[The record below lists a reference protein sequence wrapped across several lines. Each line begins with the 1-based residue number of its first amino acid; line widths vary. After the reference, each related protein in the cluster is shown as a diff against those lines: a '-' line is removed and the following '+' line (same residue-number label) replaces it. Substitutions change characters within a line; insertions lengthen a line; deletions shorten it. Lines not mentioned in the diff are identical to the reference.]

1 MSTSKFEVER
11 FDGKNDFSLWR
22 SKMMAHLGN
31 LGYEEALK
39 KESEISIKLENKEDV
54 LKKAKNTIILSLSDQ
69 VLRKVVKEKT
79 AYEMSNKLE

>member
-11 FDGKNDFSLWR
+11 FDSRNDFSLWR
-22 SKMMAHLGN
+22 AKMMAHLGN

-69 VLRKVVKEKT
+69 ALRKDVKGE
-79 AYEMSNKLE
+79 NCI